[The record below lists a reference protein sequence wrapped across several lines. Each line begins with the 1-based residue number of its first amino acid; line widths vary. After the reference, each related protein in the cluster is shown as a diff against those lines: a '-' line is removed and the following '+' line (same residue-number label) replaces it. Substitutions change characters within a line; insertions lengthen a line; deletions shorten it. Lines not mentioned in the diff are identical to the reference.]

1 VGINVDFQTNDTSAP
16 LAYLPPTGAVWDTA
30 IWDSS
35 SWGAGQNISLNW
47 QGVTGVGYCGSI
59 NFRSASKG
67 LSLEWAATDVVFMP
81 GWVGI

>member
-1 VGINVDFQTNDTSAP
+1 MNVDFQVNDTSAP
-16 LAYLPPTGAVWDTA
+16 LAYLPQTGAVWDTA
-30 IWDSS
+30 VWDASA
-35 SWGAGQNISLNW
+35 WGAGQNISLNW

-59 NFRSASKG
+59 NFRSSSQG